1 MLRKLLALG
10 LLGAMLLGMVSGGA
24 LAAGN
29 TTYSSY
35 QNAQEDPNY
44 WRDALH
50 GGMAGQSAY
59 ENSVTATLLAASGA
73 TSYSQ
78 VSPRQVS
85 GEVIRPGIDVSE
97 WQGNIDWA
105 AVAASGVE
113 FAIIRA
119 AWRGTGSG
127 TLSEDSKFVQNI
139 EGAKANGLKV
149 GVYIFS
155 QAITVE
161 EGIEEARYLMNCVQG
176 YGIDLPLV
184 LDYEYSGGS
193 SGRLYAARLS
203 RQTATDIC
211 NAFCAEVEANGYQ
224 AMVYANPY
232 MLSNQLYREQMG
244 RLWLAHYTGQ
254 TDYAGDYDFWQF
266 SSNGSISGIS
276 GAVDLN
282 FWFDK
287 ALPFWDVETNQW
299 FYHGV
304 NWAYEQK
311 IIIGLTTTEFGP
323 TQTAERGQVI
333 TMIHRMLKEPASDG
347 EMAYEDL
354 TEAYYQEA
362 IRWGTNA
369 GIVNGSGDTTFS
381 PANSA
386 ERQMLVTM
394 LHRLCGEPES
404 TYDLSAY
411 QDADRVGEYARA
423 AMAWAVENRIIEGY
437 NNEGILTLKP
447 EQACNR
453 AEVATVLERYME
465 YQAQQPDEPDEP
477 SEPETPEQSEE
488 PEQQP
493 EQPEEPEVQPEE
505 PAQPQEPE
513 VQPEEPAP
521 DTSEPS
527 ADEPVEIDPPAS
539 EQQPE
544 SL

>member
-10 LLGAMLLGMVSGGA
+10 LIGVMLLGMVSGGA

-29 TTYSSY
+29 TTYGSY
-35 QNAQEDPNY
+35 QKAQEDPNF
-44 WRDALH
+44 WRDVQH
-50 GGMAGQSAY
+50 GGMTGQSES
-59 ENSVTATLLAASGA
+59 ENGLTAELLAASGA

-119 AWRGTGSG
+119 AWRGTGAG

-161 EGIEEARYLMNCVQG
+161 EGIEEAQYLMNCIQG
-176 YGIDLPLV
+176 YDVDLPLV

-193 SGRLYAARLS
+193 NGRLYAARLS

-211 NAFCAEVEANGYQ
+211 NAFCAEVEGNGYQ

-232 MLSNQLYREQMG
+232 MLGTQLYREQMG

-266 SSNGSISGIS
+266 SSNGVIPGVS
-276 GAVDLN
+276 GATDLN

-287 ALPFWDVETNQW
+287 AMPFWDVETNQW
-299 FYHGV
+299 FFHGI
-304 NWAYEQK
+304 NWAYDQK
-311 IIIGLTTTEFGP
+311 IIIGLTNTEFGP
-323 TQTAERGQVI
+323 TRIAERGQVI
-333 TMIHRMLKEPASDG
+333 TMIHRMLQEPASDG
-347 EMAYEDL
+347 EMVFEDL
-354 TEAYYQEA
+354 TEDYYKEA

-369 GIVNGSGDTTFS
+369 GIVNGSGATTFS

-404 TYDLSAY
+404 AYELSIF
-411 QDADRVGEYARA
+411 QDADQVGDYARV
-423 AMAWAVENRIIEGY
+423 AMAWAVENKIIEGY
-437 NNEGILTLKP
+437 DNEGVLTLKP
-447 EQACNR
+447 EQPCNR
-453 AEVATVLERYME
+453 AEVATVLKRYVE
-465 YQAQQPDEPDEP
+465 YQAQQPNEPDV
-477 SEPETPEQSEE
+477 PEQPNE
-488 PEQQP
+488 PQEP
-493 EQPEEPEVQPEE
+493 EQPEE
-505 PAQPQEPE
+505 QEPGASD
-513 VQPEEPAP
+513 V
-521 DTSEPS
+521 SEPS
-527 ADEPVEIDPPAS
+527 ADEPVEPETPAETAPPPA
-539 EQQPE
+539 
-544 SL
+544 